1 MGCRAMLKTN
11 VLTRLLICMLLLA
24 LAGCSAMSRP
34 RIEPGDPD
42 FAPIPARELQP
53 RDVNSG
59 AIFQGSRG
67 FNPYSDQVGLNVGD
81 ILTIV
86 LEEQTQS
93 SKSAASS
100 ITKDQEIEIAEGTV
114 LGTGI
119 SARNL
124 SLLTNLMAERNFEG
138 DAEADQSNSLAGNI
152 TVSVVDVL
160 PNGILRVRGEKWLSL
175 TNGDEYIRVM
185 GLVRP
190 ADIRPDNTVSS
201 TRVGD
206 ARIAYA
212 GTGAFDQANRQGWAA
227 EFFNSEWWPF

>member
-1 MGCRAMLKTN
+1 MAMPDSAGPL
-11 VLTRLLICMLLLA
+11 LTKILIGLLA
-24 LAGCSAMSRP
+24 LTLAGCTAMSRP

-42 FAPIPARELQP
+42 FAPVPARELQP
-53 RDVNSG
+53 RAASTG
-59 AIFQGSRG
+59 AIYQSSRS
-67 FNPYSDQVGLNVGD
+67 FNPYGDQVGLNVGD

-86 LEEQTQS
+86 LEEKTQS

-100 ITKDQEIEIAEGTV
+100 ITKDQQIDIAEGKI
-114 LGTGI
+114 LGTDVSI
-119 SARNL
+119 KNL
-124 SLLTNLMAERNFEG
+124 SLLTNLLSSREFDG
-138 DAEADQSNSLAGNI
+138 DAEADQSNSLAGSI
-152 TVSVVDVL
+152 TVSVVEVL

-190 ADIRPDNTVSS
+190 SDIKPDNTVSS
-201 TRVGD
+201 TRVAD

>member
-1 MGCRAMLKTN
+1 MHNSIPDLATK
-11 VLTRLLICMLLLA
+11 LLVCLFALS
-24 LAGCSAMSRP
+24 LAGCTAMSRP

-42 FAPIPARELQP
+42 FAPIPAQELEP

-59 AIFQGSRG
+59 AIFQSTRR
-67 FNPYSDQVGLNVGD
+67 YSLYGDQVGLNVGD

-86 LEEQTQS
+86 LEEKTQS
-93 SKSAASS
+93 SKTAASS
-100 ITKDQEIEIAEGTV
+100 ITKDQQINIAEGQV
-114 LGTGI
+114 LGSGI
-119 SARNL
+119 SASNL
-124 SLLTNLMAERNFEG
+124 SLLTNLLARRDFEG
-138 DAEADQSNSLAGNI
+138 DAEADQSNSLAGKI
-152 TVSVVDVL
+152 TVSVIDVL
-160 PNGILRVRGEKWLSL
+160 PNGILRVRGEKWVSL

-201 TRVGD
+201 TRIAD

>member
-1 MGCRAMLKTN
+1 MAPHAGIRPKVVKLVVC
-11 VLTRLLICMLLLA
+11 LLVLA
-24 LAGCSAMSRP
+24 LAGCTAMSRP

-42 FAPIPARELQP
+42 FAPVPARELQP

-59 AIFQGSRG
+59 AIFQSARRY
-67 FNPYSDQVGLNVGD
+67 NPYGDQVGLNIGD

-100 ITKDQEIEIAEGTV
+100 ISKDQEIEIAEGTV

-119 SARNL
+119 SAKNL
-124 SLLTNLMAERNFEG
+124 SLLTNLLAERDFQG

-175 TNGDEYIRVM
+175 TNGDEYVRVT

-190 ADIRPDNTVSS
+190 ADINPDNTISS
-201 TRVGD
+201 TRIAD

>member
-1 MGCRAMLKTN
+1 MLSTTRASGSRIILIG
-11 VLTRLLICMLLLA
+11 LLILA
-24 LAGCSAMSRP
+24 QAGCSAVSRP

-42 FAPIPARELQP
+42 FAPVPAREMQL

-59 AIFQGSRG
+59 AIYQSSQR
-67 FNPYSDQVGLNVGD
+67 YSLYGDQVGLNVGD
-81 ILTIV
+81 VLTII

-100 ITKDQEIEIAEGTV
+100 ISKDQQIDIAEGTV

-119 SARNL
+119 SLKNL
-124 SLLTNLMAERNFEG
+124 SLLTSLMAKRDFEG
-138 DAEADQSNSLAGNI
+138 DAEADQSNSLAGRI

-160 PNGILRVRGEKWLSL
+160 PNGLLQVRGEKWLSL
-175 TNGDEYIRVM
+175 THGDEYIRVM

-190 ADIRPDNTVSS
+190 IDIKPDNTVSS
-201 TRVGD
+201 TRIAD

-227 EFFNSEWWPF
+227 QFFNSEWWPF

>member
-1 MGCRAMLKTN
+1 MATTY
-11 VLTRLLICMLLLA
+11 TRVRPMFIKALVCLLALA
-24 LAGCSAMSRP
+24 LAGCTAMSRP

-42 FAPIPARELQP
+42 FAPVPARALEP
-53 RDVNSG
+53 RDINSG
-59 AIFQGSRG
+59 SIFQASRSY
-67 FNPYSDQVGLNVGD
+67 NPYGDQVGLNVGD

-86 LEEQTQS
+86 LEERTQS

-100 ITKDQEIEIAEGTV
+100 IAKDQEIKIAEGTV

-119 SARNL
+119 SAKNL
-124 SLLTNLMAERNFEG
+124 SLLTNLLAERDFQG

-175 TNGDEYIRVM
+175 TNGDEYLRVT

-190 ADIRPDNTVSS
+190 ADINPDNTISS
-201 TRVGD
+201 TRVAD

>member
-1 MGCRAMLKTN
+1 MTN
-11 VLTRLLICMLLLA
+11 TKPWLSRIIVCALA
-24 LAGCSAMSRP
+24 LAMAGCTAMSRP

-42 FAPIPARELQP
+42 FAPVPPRELEAGGV
-53 RDVNSG
+53 VNG
-59 AIFQGSRG
+59 AIFQGSSNR
-67 FNPYSDQVGLNVGD
+67 FNLYGDQVGLKVGD

-86 LEEQTQS
+86 LEEETQS

-100 ITKDQEIEIAEGTV
+100 ITKDQEIAIAEGTI
-114 LGTGI
+114 LGADI
-119 SARNL
+119 SPKNL
-124 SLLTNLMAERNFEG
+124 SLLTRLMAERDFSG
-138 DAEADQSNSLAGNI
+138 DAEADQSNSLEGRI

-190 ADIRPDNTVSS
+190 ADINPDNTVSS
-201 TRVGD
+201 TRVAD

-212 GTGAFDQANRQGWAA
+212 GTGAFDQANRQGWVAQ
-227 EFFNSEWWPF
+227 FFNSEWWPF

>member
-1 MGCRAMLKTN
+1 MASHTS
-11 VLTRLLICMLLLA
+11 TRPLFTQLMVCLLA
-24 LAGCSAMSRP
+24 LTLAGCTAMSRP

-42 FAPIPARELQP
+42 FAPVPAEELQP

-59 AIFQGSRG
+59 AIFQPSRQFTLYG
-67 FNPYSDQVGLNVGD
+67 DQVGLNVGD
-81 ILTIV
+81 VLTIV
-86 LEEQTQS
+86 LEERTQS

-100 ITKDQEIEIAEGTV
+100 ITKDQEIAIAEGTI
-114 LGTGI
+114 LGSGI
-119 SARNL
+119 SAGNL
-124 SLLTNLMAERNFEG
+124 SLLTNLLAERDFEG

-160 PNGILRVRGEKWLSL
+160 PNGILKIRGEKWLSL
-175 TNGDEYIRVM
+175 TNGDEYVRVS

-190 ADIRPDNTVSS
+190 ADINPDNTVSS
-201 TRVGD
+201 TRIAD

-212 GTGAFDQANRQGWAA
+212 GTGAFDQATRQGWAA

>member
-1 MGCRAMLKTN
+1 MHNSIGPSMTKALVC
-11 VLTRLLICMLLLA
+11 LLA
-24 LAGCSAMSRP
+24 LTLAGCTAMSRP

-42 FAPIPARELQP
+42 FAPVPAQALEP

-59 AIFQGSRG
+59 AIFQNSRR
-67 FNPYSDQVGLNVGD
+67 YSLYGDQVGLNVGD

-100 ITKDQEIEIAEGTV
+100 ITKDQQIDIAEGTV

-119 SARNL
+119 SAKNL
-124 SLLTNLMAERNFEG
+124 SLLTNLMAERDFEG
-138 DAEADQSNSLAGNI
+138 DAEADQSNSLAGQI

-175 TNGDEYIRVM
+175 THGDEYIRLM

-201 TRVGD
+201 TRIAD

>member
-1 MGCRAMLKTN
+1 MQTRNGTLTTK
-11 VLTRLLICMLLLA
+11 VLVCLLALA
-24 LAGCSAMSRP
+24 LAGCTAMSRP

-42 FAPIPARELQP
+42 FAPVPARELAP
-53 RDVNSG
+53 RDASSG
-59 AIFQGSRG
+59 AIFQASRQYNLYG
-67 FNPYSDQVGLNVGD
+67 DQVGLNVGD
-81 ILTIV
+81 ILTIM
-86 LEEQTQS
+86 LEENTQA

-100 ITKDQEIEIAEGTV
+100 ITKDQEIDIAEATL
-114 LGTGI
+114 LGTDI
-119 SARNL
+119 SWKNL
-124 SLLTNLMAERNFEG
+124 SLLTQLAAERDFEG
-138 DAEADQSNSLAGNI
+138 DAEADQSNSLAGQI

-160 PNGILRVRGEKWLSL
+160 PNGILRVRGEKWVSL
-175 TNGDEYIRVM
+175 THGDEYIRVM

-201 TRVGD
+201 TRIAD

>member
-1 MGCRAMLKTN
+1 
-11 VLTRLLICMLLLA
+11 MLLTNTPSFLKCVLIGLLVLA
-24 LAGCSAMSRP
+24 LAGCSAISRP

-42 FAPIPARELQP
+42 FAPVPARELEP

-59 AIFQGSRG
+59 AIFQPSRRYSL
-67 FNPYSDQVGLNVGD
+67 YSDQLALNVGD

-119 SARNL
+119 SAKNL
-124 SLLTNLMAERNFEG
+124 SLLTSLMAEREFEG
-138 DAEADQSNSLAGNI
+138 DAEADQSNSLEGRI

-175 TNGDEYIRVM
+175 TNGDEYIRLT

-190 ADIRPDNTVSS
+190 ADINPDNTVSS
-201 TRVGD
+201 TRIAD

-227 EFFNSEWWPF
+227 QFFNSEWWPF